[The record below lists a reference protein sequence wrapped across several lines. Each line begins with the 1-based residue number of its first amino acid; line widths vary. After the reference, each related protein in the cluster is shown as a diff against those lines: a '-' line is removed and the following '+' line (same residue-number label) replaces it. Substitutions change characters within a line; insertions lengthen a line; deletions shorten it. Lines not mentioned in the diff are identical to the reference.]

1 MKGTWVFDTIVEELH
16 GCFKKLPDYRTGEN
30 TQYEIKDAALSA
42 FGVFFAQSA
51 SFLAYQRLMA
61 ENKGSS
67 NLQNL
72 FRVEAIPSDNQI
84 RNLLDGLEPGL
95 LASVFAHS
103 LQELEAVGVLDKF
116 RSYDERMLISCDGT
130 QTVSS
135 QKVCCQNCSR
145 RELAN
150 GETLYAHTAIMPV
163 IVKAGESRVIALE
176 PEFITPQ
183 DGYEKQDCE
192 RTAIIRWVLRNAGQF
207 AGHSCTMLG
216 DDLYACQPVCELFLE
231 AGFDFIL
238 VCKRDS
244 HLALYEQ
251 VEFLAKNGLVKQ
263 FSARKWTGRFWK
275 VYQYRF
281 VNQVPL
287 RRGEDALQ
295 VNWCEVSVTRE
306 DTGRRLYYNTFITK
320 THLEAE
326 NVILIVGD
334 GRARWKSEN
343 ETNNVLKTKGYH
355 LEHNFGHGEQY
366 LANFLVTLNLLA
378 FLFHTLLEL
387 LDEQYKM
394 LRQHLVVRKD
404 FFNNLRALLRYLL
417 FDDWNHLMGFM
428 LIGLE
433 LNPDT

>member
-16 GCFKKLPDYRTGEN
+16 GCSEKLPDNRTGEN
-30 TQYEIKDAALSA
+30 TKYEIKDAALSA
-42 FGVFFAQSA
+42 FGVFFAQAA
-51 SFLAYQRLMA
+51 SFLGYQGLMA
-61 ENKGSS
+61 ENKGGS

-72 FRVEAIPSDNQI
+72 LRVEAIPSDNQI

-116 RSYDERMLISCDGT
+116 RSYDDRILISCDGT

-145 RELAN
+145 CELAN
-150 GETLYAHTAIMPV
+150 GETQYAHTAILAV
-163 IVKAGESRVIALE
+163 IVKAGESRVVALE

-192 RTAIIRWVLRNAGQF
+192 RTAIKRRVLR
-207 AGHSCTMLG
+207 SCTLLG

-231 AGFDFIL
+231 AGIDFIL
-238 VCKRDS
+238 VCKPDS
-244 HLALYEQ
+244 HLALSEH
-251 VEFLAKNGLVKQ
+251 VEFLAKYGLVKQ
-263 FSARKWTGRFWK
+263 FSTRKWSGRFWK

-281 VNQVPL
+281 VNQVHL
-287 RRGEDALQ
+287 RGGENALQ
-295 VNWCEVSVTRE
+295 VNWCEVTVTRE
-306 DTGRRLYYNTFITK
+306 DTGRRLYYNTFITN

-355 LEHNFGHGEQY
+355 LEHNFGHGEQF

-378 FLFHTLLEL
+378 FLFHTLLDL

-394 LRQHLVVRKD
+394 LRQHLVVGKD
-404 FFNNLRALLRYLL
+404 FFNDLCALLR
-417 FDDWNHLMGFM
+417 
-428 LIGLE
+428 
-433 LNPDT
+433 